1 MDEPPH
7 QHIWTLGTRSYLCFC
22 LRWFISFMWIFE
34 KNNPAGRR
42 KLEMNTFICDL
53 MLLDHCDWEGDI
65 QNMPQNLFMSCF
77 RLALHEAISS
87 TMLLV
92 MEKKKKR
99 RRYFHVSL
107 QPAVISNISISSL
120 WWHGEDST
128 FSGVIDVTQQQLRSF
143 AARAAELA
151 ALVCGTAALL
161 LELKCQTAHQS
172 KGGLAPQLAPGL
184 PENSV
189 CGQACW
195 CITGAV
201 TFLPCFLL
209 FPLLSYSRTWLLRE
223 SWRQRRERS
232 WRR

>member
-1 MDEPPH
+1 
-7 QHIWTLGTRSYLCFC
+7 
-22 LRWFISFMWIFE
+22 
-34 KNNPAGRR
+34 
-42 KLEMNTFICDL
+42 MNTFICDL
-53 MLLDHCDWEGDI
+53 MLLDHCDWEGYI

-92 MEKKKKR
+92 MGKKK
-99 RRYFHVSL
+99 RYFHVSL

-120 WWHGEDST
+120 WWHREDST

-172 KGGLAPQLAPGL
+172 KGDVAPQLAPGL
-184 PENSV
+184 QENSV
-189 CGQACW
+189 CVGRHV
-195 CITGAV
+195 GA
-201 TFLPCFLL
+201 
-209 FPLLSYSRTWLLRE
+209 SR
-223 SWRQRRERS
+223 
-232 WRR
+232 